1 MQKIIEYIS
10 KTGYTHLISTFTLIV
25 LVLTLRSF
33 LIKNIRKKEW
43 RSEDK
48 RKWYVTI
55 RNWSSFT
62 IFFGLVIIW
71 ATELQT
77 FALSIV
83 AITGAMIISGKEL
96 ILCAHGGLLRSFN
109 NMFKVGDRIEV
120 GGIRGDVIDANLM
133 ITKVLEI
140 GPENFTHQFTGRS
153 IIIPNSLFLTDQV
166 INESFLNKYVLHV
179 FKVSI
184 SREEDWKKAEECMM
198 AAANEAC
205 SDFIEK
211 AQNNMDHLAKKEGL
225 DVPRAAPRITYKFSN
240 AKEIEMIIRVPSPA
254 ARKGNIEQEILKRFM
269 EKYLPTKA

>member
-1 MQKIIEYIS
+1 MQKVLDYITQS
-10 KTGYTHLISTFTLIV
+10 GYTHLISTITLLVIV
-25 LVLTLRSF
+25 LGLRS
-33 LIKNIRKKEW
+33 LSIKKIRNSEW

-62 IFFGLVIIW
+62 IVFGLIIIW

-109 NMFKVGDRIEV
+109 NMFKVGDRIEID
-120 GGIRGDVIDANLM
+120 GIRGDVIDSNLM

-153 IIIPNSLFLTDQV
+153 VVIPNSLFLTKEV

-184 SREEDWKKAEECMM
+184 SRDEDWKKAEQCMM
-198 AAANEAC
+198 AAAEESC
-205 SDFIEK
+205 SGFIQK
-211 AQNNMDHLAKKEGL
+211 AQKNMENLARREGL
-225 DVPRAAPRITYKFSN
+225 DVPKVTPRITYKFSN

-254 ARKGNIEQEILKRFM
+254 SRKGNIEQEILKGFM
-269 EKYLPTKA
+269 EKYLPTK

>member
-1 MQKIIEYIS
+1 MQKVLDFLS
-10 KTGYTHLISTFTLIV
+10 QSGYSHLISTITLVI
-25 LVLTLRSF
+25 LVLGLRSL
-33 LIKNIRKKEW
+33 LIKKVRKSEW

-48 RKWYVTI
+48 RKWYVNI

-96 ILCAHGGLLRSFN
+96 ILCVHGGLLRSFN

-120 GGIRGDVIDANLM
+120 DGIRGDVIDANLM

-179 FKVSI
+179 FKVTL

-198 AAANEAC
+198 AAANESCA
-205 SDFIEK
+205 DFIEK
-211 AQNNMDHLAKKEGL
+211 AQKSMDQLAKKEGL
-225 DVPRAAPRITYKFSN
+225 EVPKATPRITYKFSTS
-240 AKEIEMIIRVPSPA
+240 KEIEMIIRVPSPA
-254 ARKGNIEQEILKRFM
+254 SRKGNIEQEILKRFM
-269 EKYLPTKA
+269 EKYLPTA